1 MRVLPAAAT
10 PENAPCPDF
19 CETKKGATGIWAV
32 PSEETVQLKE
42 KRKNMCPIA
51 LRIGGLAIHWY
62 GVMAAVGLILGTC
75 VLKYTRK
82 HADMSDDDSVNVILI
97 AMFSGLVGA
106 RIFYVVQFFDQF
118 RDNLKN
124 VIRVDQGGLVFY
136 GGFILAIIALI
147 IFSKIKKIDT
157 ILLFDAMTPAMA
169 IGHACGR
176 IGCFLQGCCF
186 GSPTTFLG
194 VRYPA
199 ASEAVYKYGNV
210 AVHPVQLYEAAANLI
225 AFYFFFRLVRNCKRG
240 VAMSSYFIYYGVTRF
255 LIELMRGDNPHLWG
269 LFTPAQLI
277 GLVLIP
283 TGVFLLLYFKK
294 NAAKNA

>member
-1 MRVLPAAAT
+1 MEQILKNIEKHLHAICLHPSRHVGSPGVAAA
-10 PENAPCPDF
+10 ADY
-19 CETKKGATGIWAV
+19 I
-32 PSEETVQLKE
+32 EETLRGYGFTDVKQE
-42 KRKNMCPIA
+42 KFDTTGWRFGHMIFVDLDNGCIPVPGA
-51 LRIGGLAIHWY
+51 LPCFFSQSTNVE
-62 GVMAAVGLILGTC
+62 GVPLWLTEEE
-75 VLKYTRK
+75 
-82 HADMSDDDSVNVILI
+82 
-97 AMFSGLVGA
+97 
-106 RIFYVVQFFDQF
+106 
-118 RDNLKN
+118 
-124 VIRVDQGGLVFY
+124 
-136 GGFILAIIALI
+136 
-147 IFSKIKKIDT
+147 IKKIDT

-210 AVHPVQLYEAAANLI
+210 AVHPVQLYEAAANLV

-240 VAMSSYFIYYGVTRF
+240 VAMSSYLIYYGVTRF